1 MNKKLITA
9 ATLSTLIV
17 AGGVVGSVSAQTV
30 ATATGLTEA
39 EVIEIALTEVPGEVV
54 EVEFETEDGIDI
66 YEVEILTA
74 DGEEMEVEIDANTGE
89 VLEVEEERGHDCGK
103 GERADRKNGKDNE

>member
-9 ATLSTLIV
+9 ATLSTLIA
-17 AGGVVGSVSAQTV
+17 AGGIVGSVSAQTA

-54 EVEFETEDGIDI
+54 EVEFETENGDDI
-66 YEVEILTA
+66 YEIEILTA
-74 DGEEMEVEIDANTGE
+74 DGEEIEVEIDANTGE
-89 VLEVEEERGHDCGK
+89 VLEIEEERDHDCGHGK
-103 GERADRKNGKDNE
+103 RASQENGTRGE